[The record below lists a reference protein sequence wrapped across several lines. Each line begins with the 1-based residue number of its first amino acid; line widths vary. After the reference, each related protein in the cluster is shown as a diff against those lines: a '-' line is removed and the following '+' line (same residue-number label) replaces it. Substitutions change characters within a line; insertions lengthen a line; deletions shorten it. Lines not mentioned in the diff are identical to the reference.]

1 MYCTKEIELDVD
13 DIYNRLSDWE
23 KAELLE
29 LLKEDD
35 DANEVDDE
43 IIGYVPYNII
53 DLEWSETLFR
63 ISGYKHRCMSNEDIE
78 IIKNIS
84 KKY

>member
-1 MYCTKEIELDVD
+1 MYYTKEIELDID

-35 DANEVDDE
+35 DANEVDYE
-43 IIGYVPYNII
+43 ITEYVPYNII

-63 ISGYKHRCMSNEDIE
+63 ISGDKHRCMSNEDIE